1 MVSQFGK
8 GGWKPSDG
16 ASPGTMRA
24 LVLLLLA
31 KNLGLAAV
39 KHSLNVEDLAAA
51 DEILSPTALAG

>member
-24 LVLLLLA
+24 LVLLLA
-31 KNLGLAAV
+31 KNLGLVAV
-39 KHSLNVEDLAAA
+39 EDSLNVEDLAAT